1 MCVTGEVIKEIM
13 PDNFIETKNIILL
26 IKKNKR
32 ILKEINATRYITAK
46 FLNINK
52 KEKMLKIF

>member
-1 MCVTGEVIKEIM
+1 MTGEVIKEIM

-26 IKKNKR
+26 IKR
-32 ILKEINATRYITAK
+32 ILREINSTSYITAK